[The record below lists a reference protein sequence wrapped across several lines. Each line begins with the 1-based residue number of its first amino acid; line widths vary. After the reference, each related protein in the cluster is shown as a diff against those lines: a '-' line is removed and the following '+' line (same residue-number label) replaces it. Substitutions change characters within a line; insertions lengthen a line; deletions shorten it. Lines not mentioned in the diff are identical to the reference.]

1 MTELLLVQ
9 PARKALCKRNNIDHE
24 RIGWDVSRG
33 VRKVPVRCPHADLIG
48 TGGRSSARMGA

>member
-9 PARKALCKRNNIDHE
+9 PARKVLCKCNTVDHE
-24 RIGWDVSRG
+24 RTRPEVSGG

-48 TGGRSSARMGA
+48 TGGRSSARMGV